1 MKVTT
6 NTVGNYSPTYFK
18 QNVHR
23 TQTSQ
28 KLDSISSEEKKF
40 FAELYP
46 TQKEEVL
53 SYQFYNAKGKVSGMH
68 LGSLFDKRGWYD
80 SW

>member
-18 QNVHR
+18 QNVNR
-23 TQTSQ
+23 THAPQ
-28 KLDSISSEEKKF
+28 KTDSISSEEKKF

-46 TQKEEVL
+46 AQKEEVMG
-53 SYQFYNAKGKVSGMH
+53 YQLYNAKGKVSGMH
-68 LGSLFDKRGWYD
+68 VGSLFDKRG
-80 SW
+80 